1 MTVQEKI
8 KALNKNANT
17 NPEQKGKKG
26 LNDYRK
32 AQTTSNYN
40 FLQFD
45 IKY

>member
-8 KALNKNANT
+8 KALNKNTNT

-32 AQTTSNYN
+32 TQTTSKIY
-40 FLQFD
+40 L
-45 IKY
+45 